1 MNKNKNKSQIN
12 ISNEEFN
19 IDIIR
24 GIPKDQYSCT
34 KCKSV
39 PEIKNIDF
47 ITGTL
52 LLNCPNEHGEIRI
65 NIGEYFKQEF
75 PHLYYSSKCNLGGF
89 QYNHFPTLF
98 AFCTKCNDTF
108 CPDCTN
114 IDITN
119 KRHKAYHI
127 KVNELTNKCPIHFID
142 FNRYCFKCE
151 KNLCLEC
158 KCEHSEKIQIPKPDK
173 NHIDKL
179 KEKKK
184 RLEQKM
190 QLQENLIK
198 FLDTVIE
205 TWEKHPLNYYHSTN
219 IENLAN
225 CIDLNEGEADANLE
239 ALNKLDH
246 LEKKFQNTISEYLNI
261 KLKVDFTGKKINL
274 NGKDLKN
281 EDFKLLSYLELPN
294 AEEIDLSHNKISD
307 TSPLKNLKSPNLKKI
322 DLSYNNIQGIH
333 SIKKDVLEPKL
344 FPVLIEI
351 KLDHNEKILKKDIEE
366 IKNLL
371 KITFIK
377 ESELEYELDKSEKQI
392 RLFGEN
398 FFKKNQNKCKIKI
411 NDNSEKEKIIEFYKY
426 DQYKE
431 EKKIL
436 KITLFMKN
444 DVTDISG
451 MFLNCK
457 ALKKIISI
465 FDINSNTNINDI
477 SELFGGCTSLRELPD
492 SISTWDTSK
501 IENME
506 GIFYECQSLNYLP
519 DISKW
524 NTSKVNNMMS
534 IFNRCTTLRSLPD
547 ISKWNTKSVTNMSNM
562 FINCSSL
569 TEIPRGISG
578 WDTTK
583 VTTMKKM
590 FKGCTLI
597 KKDKRPDISKW
608 HIPSDSK
615 NDMF

>member
-1 MNKNKNKSQIN
+1 MNKNKSNSQFN
-12 ISNEEFN
+12 VSNEEIN

-24 GIPKDQYSCT
+24 NIPNDQYSCIE
-34 KCKSV
+34 CKSV

-52 LLNCPNEHGEIRI
+52 LLNCPNEHGEIRT
-65 NIGEYFKQEF
+65 NIREYFKQEF
-75 PHLYYSSKCNLGGF
+75 PHLYYSSKCNLGGI
-89 QYNHFPTLF
+89 QYTNSTLF
-98 AFCTKCNDTF
+98 AYCTKCNETF

-119 KRHKAYHI
+119 KRHKPYHI
-127 KVNELTNKCPIHFID
+127 KVNELTNKCPLHFKD
-142 FNRYCFKCE
+142 YNRYCLTCE
-151 KNLCLEC
+151 KNLCFDCEC
-158 KCEHSEKIQIPKPDK
+158 DHPEKIQVPKPNKSD
-173 NHIDKL
+173 IDKL
-179 KEKKK
+179 KAKRK

-205 TWEKHPLNYYHSTN
+205 TWENHPLNFYHSTN

-225 CIDLNEGEADANLE
+225 CIDLNEGEANAKLE
-239 ALNKLDH
+239 ALNNKLDQ
-246 LEKKFQNTISEYLNI
+246 LEKKLLEYLNI
-261 KLKVDFTGKKINL
+261 KFKVDFTGKKINL
-274 NGKDLKN
+274 NGKDLKD
-281 EDFKLLSYLELPN
+281 EDFKLLSHLELHN

-307 TSPLKNLKSPNLKKI
+307 TSPLKNFKSPNLKKI
-322 DLSYNNIQGIH
+322 DLSYNDNIQGIK

-351 KLDHNEKILKKDIEE
+351 KLDHNEKILTKDIEE
-366 IKNLL
+366 IKSLL
-371 KITFIK
+371 KTTYIK

-398 FFKKNQNKCKIKI
+398 FFKKNQKNCKIKI
-411 NDNSEKEKIIEFYKY
+411 NDNSQKENIIEFFKY
-426 DQYKE
+426 NEYKE

-436 KITLFMKN
+436 KITLFMKKE
-444 DVTDISG
+444 VTDVSG
-451 MFLNCK
+451 MFLDCK

-465 FDINSNTNINDI
+465 FDINSKTDINDI
-477 SELFGGCTSLRELPD
+477 SELFRGCTSLRELPD

-506 GIFYECQSLNYLP
+506 GLFYECQLLNSLP

-547 ISKWNTKSVTNMSNM
+547 ISKWKTQNVTNMSNM

-569 TEIPRGISG
+569 TEIPRGISD
-578 WDTTK
+578 WDTSK

-597 KKDKRPDISKW
+597 KKEKRPNLSKW
-608 HIPSDSK
+608 HIPSNSK

>member
-1 MNKNKNKSQIN
+1 MNKKKSNSQIN

-19 IDIIR
+19 IDTISK
-24 GIPKDQYSCT
+24 IPNNQYSCIQ
-34 KCKSV
+34 CNSV

-47 ITGTL
+47 ITGAL
-52 LLNCPNEHGEIRI
+52 LLNCPNGHGEIRT
-65 NIGEYFKQEF
+65 NIGDYFKQEF

-89 QYNHFPTLF
+89 QYTNSTLF

-108 CPDCTN
+108 CPDCTK

-119 KRHKAYHI
+119 KSHKPYHI
-127 KVNELTNKCPIHFID
+127 KVNELTNKCLLHFND
-142 FNRYCFKCE
+142 YNRYCFMCE
-151 KNLCLEC
+151 KNFCPDC
-158 KCEHSEKIQIPKPDK
+158 KCEHSEIIPIPKPNKSDLV
-173 NHIDKL
+173 KL
-179 KEKKK
+179 KEKRK
-184 RLEQKM
+184 RLEQKI

-205 TWEKHPLNYYHSTN
+205 TWEKHPLNFYHSTN
-219 IENLAN
+219 IKNLAN
-225 CIDLNEGEADANLE
+225 CIDLNEGESDANLE
-239 ALNKLDH
+239 ALNKLEL
-246 LEKKFQNTISEYLNI
+246 LENKFQVIISEYFNI

-281 EDFKLLSYLELPN
+281 EDFKLLSYIEFPN

-307 TSPLKNLKSPNLKKI
+307 PSPFKNFKSPKLKKI
-322 DLSYNNIQGIH
+322 DLSYNNIQGIQ
-333 SIKKDVLEPKL
+333 SIKKNIIEPKL
-344 FPVLIEI
+344 FPILIEI
-351 KLDHNEKILKKDIEE
+351 KLDHNEKILQKDIEE
-366 IKNLL
+366 IKSLL
-371 KITFIK
+371 KTPYAK

-398 FFKKNQNKCKIKI
+398 FFKKNCNKCKIKI
-411 NDNSEKEKIIEFYKY
+411 NDNSEKENIIEFYKY
-426 DQYKE
+426 NEYKE

-436 KITLFMKN
+436 KITLFMKKE
-444 DVTDISG
+444 VSDISG
-451 MFLNCK
+451 MFLDCK

-465 FDINSNTNINDI
+465 FDINSKTNINDI
-477 SELFGGCTSLRELPD
+477 SELFRGCTSLRELPN

-506 GIFYECQSLNYLP
+506 GIFYECQKLNSLP

-524 NTSKVNNMMS
+524 DTSKVNNMMS

-547 ISKWNTKSVTNMSNM
+547 ISKWNTQSVTNMSNM

-578 WDTTK
+578 WNTTK

-590 FKGCTLI
+590 FKGCTSI

-608 HIPSDSK
+608 QIPDNSK